1 MTIWFALILG
11 FLVGLFA
18 RRIFGRSA
26 SERATGG
33 PPGAGPG
40 AGAGAGAQRRRRLPS
55 STEHVMDL
63 LRRAHG
69 AAAACLVGKE
79 TDPVI
84 ASAVPTAPLETF
96 DRPISLARLAMADSR
111 EHVTRAPDTIIAVGD
126 GSWGIAVQLGA
137 GDFSASTIHGI
148 ATELRQLLGEIR
160 VDYLP
165 SFTGE
170 TPTRRVEVEL
180 PPGLNTL
187 PAIAS
192 GLCDRARVLTG
203 RPTAV
208 AVRNTGTDS
217 ASVIAVSTNGN
228 RRLLGAVASPQSAVG
243 RACLHD
249 GTITT
254 GSTADLF
261 GQLPK
266 DRRRSEGQGTAYPL
280 RDGRAGVG
288 ALIVFGPIDDL
299 DAEVKERVMWL
310 AADAGPRFAA
320 AAAVRQAEERATT
333 DPLTGLPNRTALDQ
347 AMANAPAGPCAVL
360 YVDID
365 HFKAINDRL
374 GHAGGDEALRHVA
387 GVLRSA
393 LREGDLP
400 TRTGGEEFVLW
411 LPNTTKSSA
420 LEVAERVR
428 SWVEKSRWLWEGSEV
443 DLTCSIGVAATPDT
457 TEQVANLMAAAD
469 AALYRAKRAGRNR
482 VVEGRPAG

>member
-1 MTIWFALILG
+1 
-11 FLVGLFA
+11 
-18 RRIFGRSA
+18 
-26 SERATGG
+26 
-33 PPGAGPG
+33 
-40 AGAGAGAQRRRRLPS
+40 
-55 STEHVMDL
+55 MDL

-69 AAAACLVGKE
+69 AAAACLVGRE

-96 DRPISLARLAMADSR
+96 DRPISLARLAMAESR
-111 EHVTRAPDTIIAVGD
+111 EHVTRAPDTIVAVGD
-126 GSWGIAVQLGA
+126 GGWGIAVQLGA
-137 GDFSASTIHGI
+137 GDFSADTIRGVT
-148 ATELRQLLGEIR
+148 AELRKLLGEIR

-187 PAIAS
+187 PAISS

-228 RRLLGAVASPQSAVG
+228 RRLLGAIVPSQSAVG
-243 RACLHD
+243 RACLRD

-254 GSTADLF
+254 GSTAELF
-261 GQLPK
+261 GQLPQ
-266 DRRRSEGQGTAYPL
+266 DRRRSVAQGTAYPL
-280 RDGRAGVG
+280 RDGRQGVG

-299 DAEVKERVMWL
+299 DAEVKEGVMWL
-310 AADAGPRFAA
+310 AADVGPRFAA

-360 YVDID
+360 YVDLD

-374 GHAGGDEALRHVA
+374 GHAAGDEALRHVA
-387 GVLRSA
+387 GVLRAA
-393 LREGDLP
+393 LREGDVP
-400 TRTGGEEFVLW
+400 ARTGGEEFVLW
-411 LPNTTKSSA
+411 LPNTTKASA
-420 LEVAERVR
+420 LDVAERVR
-428 SWVEKSRWLWEGSEV
+428 CWVEESRWRWEGSEV
-443 DLTCSIGVAATPDT
+443 GLTCSIGIAATPDT
-457 TEQVANLMAAAD
+457 TKQVANLTAAAD

-482 VVEGRPAG
+482 VEEARPAG

>member
-1 MTIWFALILG
+1 M
-11 FLVGLFA
+11 
-18 RRIFGRSA
+18 
-26 SERATGG
+26 
-33 PPGAGPG
+33 
-40 AGAGAGAQRRRRLPS
+40 
-55 STEHVMDL
+55 
-63 LRRAHG
+63 
-69 AAAACLVGKE
+69 
-79 TDPVI
+79 
-84 ASAVPTAPLETF
+84 
-96 DRPISLARLAMADSR
+96 
-111 EHVTRAPDTIIAVGD
+111 GD
-126 GSWGIAVQLGA
+126 GRWGIAVQLGE
-137 GDFSASTIHGI
+137 GDFSESTIQGV
-148 ATELRQLLGEIR
+148 ATELRKLLGEIR

-187 PAIAS
+187 PAISS

-228 RRLLGAVASPQSAVG
+228 RRLLGAIASPQSAVG
-243 RACLHD
+243 RACLRD

-254 GSTADLF
+254 GSMADLF

-266 DRRRSEGQGTAYPL
+266 DRRRREGQGTAYPL
-280 RDGRAGVG
+280 RDGQQGVG

-347 AMANAPAGPCAVL
+347 AMANAPAAGPCAVL
-360 YVDID
+360 YVDLD

-374 GHAGGDEALRHVA
+374 GHPAGDEALRHVA

-393 LREGDLP
+393 LREGDVP
-400 TRTGGEEFVLW
+400 ARTGGEEFVLW
-411 LPNTTKSSA
+411 LPNTDKASA
-420 LEVAERVR
+420 LDIAERVR
-428 SWVEKSRWLWEGSEV
+428 RWVEESRWRWEGCEMGM
-443 DLTCSIGVAATPDT
+443 TCSIGVAAIPDT

-469 AALYRAKRAGRNR
+469 AALYRAERAGRNR
-482 VVEGRPAG
+482 VEQALPAG

>member
-1 MTIWFALILG
+1 
-11 FLVGLFA
+11 
-18 RRIFGRSA
+18 
-26 SERATGG
+26 
-33 PPGAGPG
+33 
-40 AGAGAGAQRRRRLPS
+40 
-55 STEHVMDL
+55 MDL

-84 ASAVPTAPLETF
+84 ARAVPTEPRETF
-96 DRPISLARLAMADSR
+96 DRPISLARLAMADGR
-111 EHVTRAPDTIIAVGD
+111 EHVTRAPDTIVAVGD
-126 GSWGIAVQLGA
+126 GSWGISVQLGA
-137 GDFSASTIHGI
+137 GDFSADRVHGV
-148 ATELRQLLGEIR
+148 ASELRRLLGEIS
-160 VDYLP
+160 VDYSS

-192 GLCDRARVLTG
+192 ALCDRARAITG

-217 ASVIAVSTNGN
+217 ASVIAVSTNGD
-228 RRLLGAVASPQSAVG
+228 RRLLGAIAAPQSAVG
-243 RACLHD
+243 RACLRD

-261 GQLPK
+261 GQLPR
-266 DRRRSEGQGTAYPL
+266 DRRRGEEQGTAYPL
-280 RDGRAGVG
+280 RDGGQGVG
-288 ALIVFGPIDDL
+288 ALIVFGPIDDP
-299 DAEVKERVMWL
+299 DTEVKERVMWL
-310 AADAGPRFAA
+310 AADAGSRFAA

-333 DPLTGLPNRTALDQ
+333 DPLTGLPNRTALDR
-347 AMANAPAGPCAVL
+347 AMANAPAGPCPCAVL

-400 TRTGGEEFVLW
+400 ARTGGEEFVLW
-411 LPNTTKSSA
+411 LPNTTKASA
-420 LEVAERVR
+420 LEIAERVR
-428 SWVEKSRWLWEGSEV
+428 RWVEESRWLWEGSEV
-443 DLTCSIGVAATPDT
+443 GLTCSIGVAATPDT

-482 VVEGRPAG
+482 VEEARPAG